1 MSFYFTPIQL
11 TPLDHM
17 MPIAY
22 IAFFYGFLLDDPERA
37 VPVIG
42 DSLHRLLRANPFL
55 AGNLINSN
63 HGHEA
68 PTVRA
73 VHPPTVESLRE
84 FPILRV
90 RHHEDR
96 YMAGQYH
103 GSTCSDDRFSN
114 NFLFSEAYLPVP
126 LAAATAQECPII
138 RWQANIMRDGL
149 IVAVCFHHSV
159 LDAAGFYIIQAA
171 LAECCREPGSARQ
184 GPSLGA
190 DLLKGRQR
198 ILETGLSGG
207 VSGGLSAGRLQD
219 LTIADFNCAQGL
231 ISRRLTLS
239 AARIAYLKTMCN
251 ALVRGHMENNR
262 VSSEPR
268 PILSSNDI
276 ISAILWLAI
285 MRARYRPCSET
296 LKGQGDSAQS
306 SLILITEIR
315 RALTPPL
322 PKSYIGNG
330 IVQTA
335 TLSPIRSALEFVS
348 HTAQSPTLTTN
359 GLQVLTDLALK
370 VHATFLCVDD
380 ASVKALIREKQESI
394 DWSPKFRQAD
404 VTSTSLRRMGVY
416 GLDFGAVLGKV
427 VEFDS
432 PDNRIDGTVCMLPAR
447 MNSVPAPWEVR
458 VTLQRGAMVRLLQD
472 PFMDWL
478 MGDASTKL

>member
-1 MSFYFTPIQL
+1 MSFYFTPMQL

-17 MPIAY
+17 MPISY
-22 IAFFYGFLLDDPERA
+22 IAFFYGFLLDDPQRA
-37 VPVIG
+37 VPVIR

-63 HGHEA
+63 HCHEA

-90 RHHEDR
+90 RHHEDH
-96 YMAGQYH
+96 YMARQYH

-114 NFLFSEAYLPVP
+114 DVLFSEAYLPVP
-126 LAAATAQECPII
+126 LAAATAQQCPII
-138 RWQANIMRDGL
+138 RWQANIMQDGL
-149 IVAVCFHHSV
+149 VVAVCFHHSV

-171 LAECCREPGSARQ
+171 LAECCRGPGSARE
-184 GPSLGA
+184 GPSLVA

-198 ILETGLSGG
+198 MLSTGPSGG
-207 VSGGLSAGRLQD
+207 VSGGLSAGCLQD
-219 LTIADFNCAQGL
+219 LAIADFNCAQGL

-239 AARIAYLKTMCN
+239 PARIAYLKTMCN
-251 ALVRGHMENNR
+251 ALVRGRMENNR

-268 PILSSNDI
+268 PLLSSNDI

-285 MRARYRPCSET
+285 MRARYRPYSET
-296 LKGQGDSAQS
+296 LKGDSAQS

-322 PKSYIGNG
+322 PKFYVGNG

-335 TLSPIRSALEFVS
+335 TSSPIRSALEFVS
-348 HTAQSPTLTTN
+348 LTAQSPSLKTN
-359 GLQVLTDLALK
+359 GLQVLTDLALR

-478 MGDASTKL
+478 MGDASAKM